1 MDSLAL
7 LCGSHDDPSVLRRL
21 VDAGCSCRADL
32 VRWDLDALAR
42 TLGWSREAA
51 QQLQCAA
58 RALDDS
64 VAERRSADVTPLRP
78 DLIEGLDLGA
88 CVALRAFGVES
99 LEDLASVEALEL
111 SRAME
116 CGVTRVMRLQVL
128 ALQKLANDAS
138 QVRMATAAPGDLL
151 QPVTRRPLTSHPPR
165 FSPAERT
172 SSATEPALAHD
183 LERWGARSSG
193 GTSRAE
199 REHQN
204 LG

>member
-21 VDAGCSCRADL
+21 LDAGCSCRADL

-58 RALDDS
+58 RALDHS
-64 VAERRSADVTPLRP
+64 VGERRSDDATPLRP

-116 CGVTRVMRLQVL
+116 CGVTRVMRLQAL
-128 ALQKLANDAS
+128 ALQKLANAAFQTTS
-138 QVRMATAAPGDLL
+138 APGDVL

-172 SSATEPALAHD
+172 SSTTEPALAHD
-183 LERWGARSSG
+183 LERWGARSAD
-193 GTSRAE
+193 GTSGAE
-199 REHQN
+199 CEHRN